1 MHSFQHAMVMLT
13 GAIFDVFGFHAA
25 ENHEYQDGQHY
36 DDSSSCRANV
46 DMGYD
51 GLAITLAGINSSEGI
66 WQDLR

>member
-1 MHSFQHAMVMLT
+1 MVMLT
-13 GAIFDVFGFHAA
+13 GALFDVFGFHAA

-36 DDSSSCRANV
+36 DDSSSCRASANV

-51 GLAITLAGINSSEGI
+51 GSANTLSGINSSEGI